1 MNISIPLICCIF
13 ALLLMGGGLYYMLT
27 LKSKNIQ

>member
-1 MNISIPLICCIF
+1 MNISSSLIFYIF